1 MARENAAL
9 AGEKINF
16 IHRDYFDF
24 KHAYLFDEIIT
35 NMPMRGKKTREE
47 QDAFYAR
54 FFDKSQSILSRDGII
69 IMYSNE
75 QGFVKKQLR
84 LRDNYRLLQE
94 FCIREKDGFY
104 LYIIGIKG

>member
-1 MARENAAL
+1 
-9 AGEKINF
+9 
-16 IHRDYFDF
+16 
-24 KHAYLFDEIIT
+24 
-35 NMPMRGKKTREE
+35 
-47 QDAFYAR
+47 
-54 FFDKSQSILSRDGII
+54 
-69 IMYSNE
+69 MYSNE